1 MKIESSTINL
11 ETKGEF
17 DITDLTDKV
26 EKFIT
31 NSSIMNGIINI
42 QNFHSSAALLL
53 NINES
58 CFLEDLKKHIYKL
71 VPKEDEYKH
80 NDFDVR
86 TDNMTPNE
94 SFNGH
99 SHCQAIHFPSNLTLN
114 IIDGRLQL
122 GAWQRILFIELDDK
136 RPRKIQLQLI
146 GQ

>member
-1 MKIESSTINL
+1 MKISTSTIEL

-17 DITDLTDKV
+17 DINDITDQV
-26 EKFIT
+26 EQFI
-31 NSSIMNGIINI
+31 SDSEIENGIINI
-42 QNFHSSAALLL
+42 HNFHSSAALLL

-58 CFLEDLKKHIYKL
+58 CFLEDLKKHMHKL
-71 VPKEDEYKH
+71 APKGEDYKH

-86 TDNMTPNE
+86 TDNMTPDE

-99 SHCQAIHFPSNLTLN
+99 SHCQAIHYPTNLTLN
-114 IIDGRLQL
+114 IVDGKLQL
-122 GAWQRILFIELDDK
+122 GTWQRILFIELDNK